1 MNGGE
6 VQEPARDEA
15 PMGTDAAADVLARA
29 HAWLAQDPDGET
41 RAELRALIDAAESG
55 NPAAVEDLEDRF
67 SRRLAFGTAGL
78 RGALGAGSNRMNR
91 VLVAQAA
98 AGLAAYVREQAGL
111 PPVGVEAASASTSAS
126 ADADASASASADADA
141 APAAHDGTRDDGVVV
156 APAESG
162 AESADQEATQEA
174 GGEPTDSTPAESE
187 DAASS
192 TPAGAP
198 ADDVAEREDQ
208 PSDADD
214 HDHDHAHAHADATA
228 EAAQDDEGA
237 ASVPERLAEPSAP
250 ELTETPSADALEAE
264 GPEVPGILDD
274 APIVVI
280 GYDGRRNS
288 DVFAR
293 DSAEIFA
300 GAGLRA
306 ILMPRLLPTPVLA
319 FAVRHFGAA
328 AGVMVTASH
337 NPPDDNGYKVYLGG
351 ADDGSQIVSPADAE
365 IAAHI
370 ERVAEAGDIST
381 VPRSLGFELATES
394 VVDEYVAATAAVAPA
409 PAAAEGLTWVYT
421 AMHGVG
427 WETFSR
433 ILETAGYP
441 APVPVSAQLEPDGA
455 FPTVAFPNP
464 EEPGAMDLAFEAA
477 REAGAELVIANDPD
491 ADRLAVALPDESAE
505 GGWRR
510 LTGNEIGLLL
520 GWRAGR
526 LATADG
532 PAEGASLAC
541 SLVSSPGLEVVAE
554 HYGLDFHATLTGFKW
569 ISRAPGI
576 VFGFEEAL
584 GYLVNP
590 GTVRDKDGISA
601 AVAMLGLVTEAR
613 GRGATLADLLAEFDE
628 QFGAFASDQ
637 VSIRVEDVSQI
648 ARIMAALRERHPSSV
663 GDVAVERIDDLLDG
677 VDDLPPGDVLRLWLA
692 DGSRVIV
699 RPSGT
704 EPKLKLYLDVRG
716 ESRDDAAA
724 RIAALADGARALLAE
739 YGG

>member
-1 MNGGE
+1 
-6 VQEPARDEA
+6 
-15 PMGTDAAADVLARA
+15 
-29 HAWLAQDPDGET
+29 
-41 RAELRALIDAAESG
+41 
-55 NPAAVEDLEDRF
+55 
-67 SRRLAFGTAGL
+67 
-78 RGALGAGSNRMNR
+78 MNR

-98 AGLAAYVREQAGL
+98 AGLAAYVRAQAGL
-111 PPVGVEAASASTSAS
+111 PPVGAGAAASAPGLEEL
-126 ADADASASASADADA
+126 DAEDA
-141 APAAHDGTRDDGVVV
+141 APH
-156 APAESG
+156 
-162 AESADQEATQEA
+162 ADA
-174 GGEPTDSTPAESE
+174 E
-187 DAASS
+187 DAAS
-192 TPAGAP
+192 GAP
-198 ADDVAEREDQ
+198 AGEEAGSNTDAATDAAADDAAVALG
-208 PSDADD
+208 PLDADTV
-214 HDHDHAHAHADATA
+214 DAGT
-228 EAAQDDEGA
+228 DDEPEATDAAGA
-237 ASVPERLAEPSAP
+237 GVAHDAPDEASAPDEPSAP
-250 ELTETPSADALEAE
+250 ELTAAPSADALEAE

-306 ILMPRLLPTPVLA
+306 ILLPRLLPTPVLA

-351 ADDGSQIVSPADAE
+351 VDDGSQIVAPADAE

-370 ERVAEAGDIST
+370 AQVAEAGDIST
-381 VPRSLGFELATES
+381 LPRSLAFEVATED
-394 VVDEYVAATAAVAPA
+394 VVDDYIAATAAVAPA
-409 PAAAEGLTWVYT
+409 PAGAEGLSWVYT

-427 WETFSR
+427 WETLSR
-433 ILETAGYP
+433 ILPAAGYP
-441 APVPVSAQLEPDGA
+441 EPVPVSAQLEPDGT

-477 REAGAELVIANDPD
+477 RAADAELVIANDPD
-491 ADRLAVALPDESAE
+491 ADRLAVALPDDTAE
-505 GGWRR
+505 DGWRR
-510 LTGNEIGLLL
+510 LTGNEVGLLL
-520 GWRAGR
+520 GWRAAR

-532 PAEGASLAC
+532 PAPEGASLAC
-541 SLVSSPGLEVVAE
+541 SLVSSPGLQTVAE

-601 AVAMLGLVTEAR
+601 AVAILGMVAEAR
-613 GRGATLADLLAEFDE
+613 GRGATLADLLTEFEE

-637 VSIRVEDVSQI
+637 ISIRVDDVSQI
-648 ARIMAALRERHPSSV
+648 TGIMTALRARHPQSV
-663 GDVAVERIDDLLDG
+663 GDVAVDRIDDLEQG
-677 VDDLPPGDVLRLWLA
+677 VDDLPPGDVLRLWLV
-692 DGSRVIV
+692 DGSRVVV

-716 ESRDDAAA
+716 DSRADAAA
-724 RIAALADGARALLAE
+724 RITALADGARALLAE

>member
-1 MNGGE
+1 MNGEEVPAADPG
-6 VQEPARDEA
+6 VQEPAPDA
-15 PMGTDAAADVLARA
+15 VPTGADDAAAVLARA

-41 RAELRALIDAAESG
+41 RAELRALIDAAEAG
-55 NPAAVEDLEDRF
+55 DAGAADDLADRF
-67 SRRLAFGTAGL
+67 AARLAFGTAGL

-98 AGLAAYVREQAGL
+98 AGLAAYVRERAGM
-111 PPVGVEAASASTSAS
+111 PPLGADAGAGRPS
-126 ADADASASASADADA
+126 ADVEPPAQGDADA
-141 APAAHDGTRDDGVVV
+141 APAEPGDDH
-156 APAESG
+156 ASG
-162 AESADQEATQEA
+162 A
-174 GGEPTDSTPAESE
+174 
-187 DAASS
+187 
-192 TPAGAP
+192 
-198 ADDVAEREDQ
+198 
-208 PSDADD
+208 
-214 HDHDHAHAHADATA
+214 
-228 EAAQDDEGA
+228 
-237 ASVPERLAEPSAP
+237 
-250 ELTETPSADALEAE
+250 LTGTPSHDELEAE

-306 ILMPRLLPTPVLA
+306 VLLPRLLPTPVLA
-319 FAVRHFGAA
+319 YAVRHFGAA

-351 ADDGSQIVSPADAE
+351 DDDGSQIVSPADTE

-381 VPRSLGFELATES
+381 LPRSLGFELATEA
-394 VVDEYVAATAAVAPA
+394 VVDDYIAATAAVAPA
-409 PAAAEGLTWVYT
+409 TPGADGLTWVYT

-433 ILETAGYP
+433 ILESAGYP
-441 APVPVSAQLEPDGA
+441 APVPVAAQLEPDGA

-464 EEPGAMDLAFEAA
+464 EEPGAMDLAFEVA
-477 REAGAELVIANDPD
+477 RESGAELIIANDPD
-491 ADRLAVALPDESAE
+491 ADRLAVALPDETAD

-520 GWRAGR
+520 GWRAAR
-526 LATADG
+526 RATADG
-532 PAEGASLAC
+532 EPAGASLAC
-541 SLVSSPGLEVVAE
+541 SLVSSPGLQTVAE
-554 HYGLDFHATLTGFKW
+554 HHGLDFHATLTGFKW
-569 ISRAPGI
+569 ISRAPGM

-590 GTVRDKDGISA
+590 ETVRDKDGISA
-601 AVAMLGLVTEAR
+601 AVAILGMVSEAR
-613 GRGATLADLLAEFDE
+613 ERGASLADLLVEFDE
-628 QFGAFASDQ
+628 QFGSFASDQ
-637 VSIRVEDVSQI
+637 ISVRVDDLSQI
-648 ARIMAALRERHPSSV
+648 GRIMGALRERHPQSV
-663 GDVAVERIDDLLDG
+663 GDVAVDRVDDLLG
-677 VDDLPPGDVLRLWLA
+677 GFGDLPPGDVLRLWLA

-716 ESRDDAAA
+716 EDRADASA
-724 RIAALADGARALLAE
+724 RIHALADGARALLDA

>member
-1 MNGGE
+1 VSGGE
-6 VQEPARDEA
+6 VREPAPDET
-15 PMGTDAAADVLARA
+15 PTDTVADVLSRA

-41 RAELRALIDAAESG
+41 RTELRALIEAAESG
-55 NPAAVEDLEDRF
+55 NPAAIEDLADRF
-67 SRRLAFGTAGL
+67 SARLAFGTAGL

-111 PPVGVEAASASTSAS
+111 PPVGVEAA
-126 ADADASASASADADA
+126 DARAGDAGHVEAARDA
-141 APAAHDGTRDDGVVV
+141 PSDDGVLIAAAAASPAGEDGAAGGPDV
-156 APAESG
+156 AAG
-162 AESADQEATQEA
+162 TDAADETDAAGETNDADEANDADTADDASSVDDGIDAGPRQDEA
-174 GGEPTDSTPAESE
+174 GEE
-187 DAASS
+187 
-192 TPAGAP
+192 AG
-198 ADDVAEREDQ
+198 
-208 PSDADD
+208 
-214 HDHDHAHAHADATA
+214 
-228 EAAQDDEGA
+228 EAAGDGVDASPE
-237 ASVPERLAEPSAP
+237 ASVPDEVSEPSAP
-250 ELTETPSADALEAE
+250 ELTHAPSADALEAE
-264 GPEVPGILDD
+264 GPEIPGILDD

-319 FAVRHFGAA
+319 YAVRHFGAA

-351 ADDGSQIVSPADAE
+351 DDHGSQIVSPADAE

-370 ERVAEAGDIST
+370 ERVAAAGDIST
-381 VPRSLGFELATES
+381 VARSLGFELATEA
-394 VVDEYVAATAAVAPA
+394 VIDDYIAATAAVAAA
-409 PAAAEGLTWVYT
+409 PPGAEGLTWVYT

-427 WETFSR
+427 WETLSR

-491 ADRLAVALPDESAE
+491 ADRLAVALPDESAA

-526 LATADG
+526 LATGDG
-532 PAEGASLAC
+532 AAPDGASLAC
-541 SLVSSPGLEVVAE
+541 SLVSSPGLEAVAE

-576 VFGFEEAL
+576 AFGFEEAL

-590 GTVRDKDGISA
+590 DTVRDKDGISA
-601 AVAMLGLVTEAR
+601 AVAILGMVSEAR
-613 GRGATLADLLAEFDE
+613 GRGASLADLLTEFDE

-648 ARIMAALRERHPSSV
+648 ARIMAALRERHPSAV

-677 VDDLPPGDVLRLWLA
+677 VDDLPPGDVLRLWLE

-716 ESRDDAAA
+716 DSREDASA